1 MQVKIFNSN
10 WRQMPLFLKL
20 LAYLSILSNLFLVL
34 TYLNYLIP
42 PTISWF
48 NSLIGLAYPIIVLVN
63 IFFLFFW
70 LLKKELFF
78 LYSLIVLI
86 LGFYHH
92 SRYLQITP
100 INTKIKGQSKEIKVM
115 SYNVRLFDLY
125 NWTEN
130 KKTRDLIIQQI
141 KKVNPDVICFQEY
154 YYSSKLNFQ
163 TRDLII
169 NELNMNYY
177 HENFSHE
184 SKKDSKFGIAT
195 FSKFPIIESDF
206 ISFENDK
213 SNQCIWTDINID
225 KDTLRVYNAHLGSI
239 RFNYSD
245 YKIIGGKGS
254 PLWPYQQKPTR
265 QIFKRLKL
273 GFQKRQEQISLLIP
287 QISKSPHKTI
297 ICSDINDT
305 PLSYAYH
312 QFDKYFTDSFTKSA
326 NGIEGTYIGNIPGLR
341 IDYIWHSKELKSTN
355 FTTHQEKL
363 SDHKAISASIYY

>member
-100 INTKIKGQSKEIKVM
+100 INTKIKGHSKEIKVM

>member
-1 MQVKIFNSN
+1 
-10 WRQMPLFLKL
+10 MPLFLKL
-20 LAYLSILSNLFLVL
+20 LAYLSLLSNLFLVI
-34 TYLNYLIP
+34 TYLNYLTP
-42 PTISWF
+42 PSISWL
-48 NSLIGLAYPIIVLVN
+48 NSLLGLAYPIIVLVN
-63 IFFLFFW
+63 VIFLFFW
-70 LLKKELFF
+70 LFRKELFF

-86 LGFYHH
+86 FGYYHH
-92 SRYLQITP
+92 SRFIQITP
-100 INTKIKGQSKEIKVM
+100 INIKIENKSKEIKVM

-141 KKVNPDVICFQEY
+141 KEVNPDVICFQEY
-154 YYSSKLNFQ
+154 YYSKNVDFK
-163 TRDLII
+163 TRKLII
-169 NELNMNYY
+169 KELNMNYY
-177 HENFSHE
+177 YEKFSHE
-184 SKKDSKFGIAT
+184 SNKNSKFGIAT

-213 SNQCIWTDINID
+213 SNQCIWTDIKIK

-245 YKIIGGKGS
+245 YKVIGGKGS
-254 PLWPYQQKPTR
+254 PLWDYQQKPTR

-273 GFQKRQEQISLLIP
+273 GFEKRQEQISILIP
-287 QISKSPHKTI
+287 KITQSPHKKI

-355 FTTHQEKL
+355 FTTHKEKL